1 MEVVSGC
8 AHCVRTPRAHEPRC
22 KLYRINRQSRLYSFA
37 GSISEALS
45 GTRTLDPLLTM
56 KVAKEERE
64 GTDDP
69 SSPSDPGD
77 SGA

>member
-1 MEVVSGC
+1 MFARRHGDTPESADIA
-8 AHCVRTPRAHEPRC
+8 AHAPTFLPVC
-22 KLYRINRQSRLYSFA
+22 RLYKQ
-37 GSISEALS
+37 EALS
-45 GTRTLDPLLTM
+45 GTRTLDPLLTIQ
-56 KVAKEERE
+56 VAKEEEE